1 MATWRIG
8 STDTSRIVTGCID
21 IVYASPYNIIGMH
34 FEWDEAKDRGNI
46 KSHGISFEDAK
57 DVFDDPF
64 HISILDKRFDYF
76 DERWIT
82 IGCTKDRRIIV
93 IGHLYYLRENG
104 EEVIRIITARK
115 AVKKERDQYE
125 SIGK

>member
-1 MATWRIG
+1 
-8 STDTSRIVTGCID
+8 
-21 IVYASPYNIIGMH
+21 MH
-34 FEWDEAKDRGNI
+34 FEWDEAKDRENV
-46 KSHGISFEDAK
+46 KRHGISFEDAK

-64 HISILDKRFDYF
+64 HISVLDKRFDYF

-82 IGCTKDRRIIV
+82 IGSTRDKRIIV

-104 EEVIRIITARK
+104 DEVIRIITARK
-115 AVKKERDQYE
+115 AVKKEREQYE